1 LAVGA
6 PLLADESSV
15 ALRRRLGIMSTAVGL
30 ILVVFGVALG
40 LRGAPA
46 SSALEPVIVGAQVIA
61 RALAGLGMLVF
72 GTWLLRLGERLLL
85 EKP

>member
-1 LAVGA
+1 
-6 PLLADESSV
+6 
-15 ALRRRLGIMSTAVGL
+15 
-30 ILVVFGVALG
+30 
-40 LRGAPA
+40 
-46 SSALEPVIVGAQVIA
+46 LEPVVVGALIVA